1 MTTNRLLRKLGM
13 ENPIILAPMGGG
25 PCTPELVAAVSNAG
39 GLGTLASAYQTPDE
53 IPTAIEQ
60 IRKLTKRP
68 FAVNLFAGGWETK
81 FKVDPNP
88 MLSLLSEVHAQL
100 HLPPPSLPQVPPDP
114 FPAQLESVLAARPA
128 AFSFTFGIPNS
139 DSMVRLKE
147 LGIVVMG
154 TATSVEEAQLLADAG
169 CDAVIAQGAEA
180 GAHRGTFISRFEE
193 AMIPTLQL
201 VRAIAQATGMPVI
214 ASGGLMDGR
223 DIAAAL
229 EAGASAVQLGTAFLA
244 CPESNASPAY
254 KNALLA
260 AHTDTTVLTRAF
272 SGKWARGLRNTFI
285 EKTEGRE
292 DLILPY
298 PLQNQLTR
306 AMRTAAANSGKAG
319 YLSLWAGQGVAR
331 IRPMPAAELMQ
342 TLIEEI
348 NSVKRAE
355 VAR

>member
-1 MTTNRLLRKLGM
+1 
-13 ENPIILAPMGGG
+13 
-25 PCTPELVAAVSNAG
+25 
-39 GLGTLASAYQTPDE
+39 
-53 IPTAIEQ
+53 
-60 IRKLTKRP
+60 
-68 FAVNLFAGGWETK
+68 
-81 FKVDPNP
+81 
-88 MLSLLSEVHAQL
+88 
-100 HLPPPSLPQVPPDP
+100 
-114 FPAQLESVLAARPA
+114 
-128 AFSFTFGIPNS
+128 
-139 DSMVRLKE
+139 MVRLKE

-180 GAHRGTFISRFEE
+180 GAHRGTFVSRFEE

-201 VRAIAQATGMPVI
+201 VRAIAQASGMPVI

-260 AHTDTTVLTRAF
+260 AHTDTTVLTRGF

-306 AMRTAAANSGKAG
+306 AMRTAAAKSGEAG

-331 IRPMPAAELMQ
+331 IRPMPATELMQ
-342 TLIEEI
+342 TVIQEL